1 MIRIQERS
9 EVVERDGTDMS
20 TACVLCSH
28 NCGLKVDVKDN
39 RIDKVRAD
47 DTNPATTGYS
57 CNKAYSIGH
66 YVEHKQRLEHPLKRT
81 ADGEYVRISWDE
93 AITEIAAKLNAIRDT
108 SGPTAIA
115 LNGIGGQSNHMDAL
129 FAMGFMGVV
138 GTPWYFSSYAQEKS
152 QHHWIDQQM
161 AKSPP
166 GLYFHADAWN
176 SDVILLMG
184 TNPLLSNRGHNPTEG
199 FKKFFK
205 NENNRLFVVDPRRS
219 ETARRAH
226 VHLAGKP
233 GTDAYLLMAMVKHIL
248 DKQLFDSGFLKD
260 KAVNF
265 TELEKAFRDISV
277 HAMCAACELDVESV
291 TDVAEQFARAGKA
304 SIFYDLGVE
313 QIRHSTLV
321 SWLMKVLSMITGN
334 YAQPG
339 GNIFSGSFSPAVAP
353 VPAMKPYIAPVSGIQ
368 GIATLAPM
376 GMFSPYL
383 LPEEIEAGN
392 IQALIVEGSN
402 PLLAYAD
409 TRRFERALRKLD
421 LLVVIEPAFTE
432 TARVADYVLPTPT
445 GYEKWEWCTFPK
457 GYPEIYAQLRPPIL
471 SGPAEALPEAEIYSR
486 LVTAMGLV
494 PKAPEVLHQLAG
506 QKHLGLFF
514 GALGG
519 IAALRGRM
527 DSNKTLG
534 HAIFRAYQTLGPRLE
549 NPSLVT
555 VWLTSVL
562 YALSCRRDVVRHL
575 GPDYRFA
582 SPFRLAEELAERV
595 IKHPEGVQVA
605 LKDVGENF
613 SEAVR
618 TRNGKVNLVPK
629 VVLPL
634 IKQAIAYSESE
645 DDSFPYMVS
654 AGERTQWTAN
664 TIQRSNEW
672 RKGKGPH
679 FWIKVSPKLAE
690 EIGAKQDDI
699 VILETAVGQL
709 DAPVIISD
717 TMPDKLVSIPN
728 GFGMEYPDP
737 ETGELK
743 PVGRNANLITSL
755 DERDP
760 ITGCPYLKHQPCRV
774 YKKDL
779 LPMNAPA
786 I

>member
-1 MIRIQERS
+1 MIKVQQRAEMVAS
-9 EVVERDGTDMS
+9 EGKDLS

-28 NCGLKVDVKDN
+28 NCGLKVDIKDN
-39 RIDKVRAD
+39 RIENVRAD
-47 DTNPATTGYS
+47 DANPATTGYS
-57 CNKAYSIGH
+57 CNKAYSIAH
-66 YVEHKQRLEHPLKRT
+66 YVEHKQRLTHPLKRT
-81 ADGEYVRISWDE
+81 PEGEYVNISWDD
-93 AITEIAAKLNAIRDT
+93 AIAEIAAKLNAIREA

-115 LNGIGGQSNHMDAL
+115 VNGIGGQSNHMDAL

-152 QHHWIDQQM
+152 QHHWIDQHM

-176 SDVILLMG
+176 SDVILMMG
-184 TNPLLSNRGHNPTEG
+184 TNPLVSNRGHNPTDGLKAFLKEE
-199 FKKFFK
+199 K
-205 NENNRLFVVDPRRS
+205 NRLFVVDPRRS

-226 VHLAGKP
+226 VHLAVKP

-248 DKQLFDSGFLKD
+248 DHQLFDAGFLKD

-265 TELEKAFRDISV
+265 DELEKAFANISV
-277 HAMCAACELDVESV
+277 QTMCAACELDADTVI
-291 TDVAEQFARAGKA
+291 DVAEQFARAGKA
-304 SIFYDLGVE
+304 SIFFDLGVE

-353 VPAMKPYIAPVSGIQ
+353 TPPVKQYVAPVSGIQ

-392 IQALIVEGSN
+392 IRALIVEGSN

-409 TRRFERALRKLD
+409 TNRFERALRKLD

-471 SGPAEALPEAEIYSR
+471 SGPPEALPEAEIYSR
-486 LVTAMGLV
+486 LVTAMGLI
-494 PKAPEVLHQLAG
+494 PEAPRYLHRLAG
-506 QKHLGLFF
+506 GNSLGLFF
-514 GALGG
+514 SALGST
-519 IAALRGRM
+519 AALRGRT
-527 DSNKTLG
+527 DPNRTLG
-534 HAIFRAYQTLGPRLE
+534 HAAFLAYQTLGPRLE
-549 NPSLVT
+549 NPALIT
-555 VWLTSVL
+555 VWLTCLL
-562 YALSCRRDVVRHL
+562 YALFSRGDVIRHL
-575 GPDYRFA
+575 GSDYRFA
-582 SPFRLAEELAERV
+582 SPFRIAKELADR
-595 IKHPEGVQVA
+595 IMKHPEGVQVA
-605 LKDVGENF
+605 LKDVEKNF
-613 SEAVR
+613 AEAVR
-618 TRNGKVNLVPK
+618 TRDGKVNLVPK
-629 VVLPL
+629 VVPPL
-634 IKQAIAYSESE
+634 IAEAIAYSATENTA
-645 DDSFPYMVS
+645 FPCMLS
-654 AGERTQWTAN
+654 AGERTQWNAN
-664 TIQRSNEW
+664 TIHRSNDW

-679 FWIKVSPKLAE
+679 FWIKISPKLAE
-690 EIGAKQDDI
+690 DIGVKKDDI
-699 VILETAVGQL
+699 VILETVVGKL
-709 DAPVIISD
+709 DGPVVISD

-728 GFGMEYPDP
+728 GFGMQYPDA

-743 PVGRNANLITSL
+743 PLGRNPNLITSL

-774 YKKDL
+774 YK
-779 LPMNAPA
+779 AS
-786 I
+786 

>member
-1 MIRIQERS
+1 MIKVQERA
-9 EVVERDGTDMS
+9 EAVARDGTDLS

-28 NCGLKVDVKDN
+28 NCGLKVDIKDN
-39 RIDKVRAD
+39 HIEGVRAD

-57 CNKAYSIGH
+57 CNKAYSIAH
-66 YVEHKQRLEHPLKRT
+66 YVEHKQRLEHPLKRN
-81 ADGEYVRISWDE
+81 AQGEYVRISWDD
-93 AITEIAAKLNAIRDT
+93 AIAEIAAKLNAIREK

-152 QHHWIDQQM
+152 QHHWWDQQM
-161 AKSPP
+161 ANSPP
-166 GLYFHADAWN
+166 GLFFHADAWN
-176 SDVILLMG
+176 SDVILMMG
-184 TNPLLSNRGHNPTEG
+184 TNPLLSNRGHNPTDG
-199 FKKFFK
+199 IKKFLK
-205 NENNRLFVVDPRRS
+205 NEHNRLFVVDPRRS

-226 VHLAGKP
+226 QHLAVKP

-248 DKQLFDSGFLKD
+248 DHQLFDAAFLKD

-265 TELEKAFRDISV
+265 AELQKAFANISV
-277 HAMCAACELDVESV
+277 EAMCAACELDADTVIDV
-291 TDVAEQFARAGKA
+291 TEQFARAGKA
-304 SIFYDLGVE
+304 SIFFDLGVE
-313 QIRHSTLV
+313 QIRHSTLI
-321 SWLMKVLSMITGN
+321 SWLMKVLSIITGN

-353 VPAMKPYIAPVSGIQ
+353 VPAMKHYVAPVSGIQ

-392 IQALIVEGSN
+392 IQALVVEGSN

-409 TRRFERALRKLD
+409 TKRFERALNKLD

-471 SGPAEALPEAEIYSR
+471 NGPADALPEAEIYSR
-486 LVTAMGLV
+486 LVTAMGLI
-494 PKAPEVLHQLAG
+494 PEAPGYLHKLAG
-506 QKHLGLFF
+506 RKNLGLFF
-514 GALGG
+514 SALGSL
-519 IAALRGRM
+519 AAVRGRT
-527 DSNKTLG
+527 DPNRLLG
-534 HAIFRAYQTLGPRLE
+534 HAVFLAYQTLGPRLE
-549 NPSLVT
+549 NPSLIT

-562 YALSCRRDVVRHL
+562 YAMFNRGDVIRHL

-582 SPFRLAEELAERV
+582 SPFRIAAELIDRV
-595 IKHPEGVQVA
+595 MKHPEGVQVA
-605 LKDVGENF
+605 LKDPSKNF

-634 IKQAIAYSESE
+634 IDEAIAYSESTNE
-645 DDSFPYMVS
+645 AYPYLVS
-654 AGERTQWTAN
+654 AGERTQWNAN
-664 TIQRSNEW
+664 TIQRSNDW

-679 FWIKVSPKLAE
+679 FWIKVSPQLAQD
-690 EIGAKQDDI
+690 IGVQKDDL
-699 VILETAVGQL
+699 VVLETSVGKL

-717 TMPDKLVSIPN
+717 TMPHKLVSIPN
-728 GFGMEYPDP
+728 GFGMEYPDA

-743 PVGRNANLITSL
+743 PLGRNPNLITSL

-760 ITGCPYLKHQPCRV
+760 VTGCPYLKHQPCRV
-774 YKKDL
+774 YK
-779 LPMNAPA
+779 AGQSG
-786 I
+786 